1 MKSAIFYQSF
11 LSKICLENFRKF
23 PTKQTLFA
31 HNWTQKNLRIFVFS
45 ATYQKPWL
53 IETDHVHI
61 WVFDSDFL
69 GTLLISFYW
78 YFPVSLDC
86 KLFLVQYQKCE
97 YAALFASPKFELV
110 KPRAM
115 KYLEEKKKSRMLQFI
130 FFYGLFIF
138 LVLGWWLPFQCKAT
152 FKSTILLK
160 LTVSPVL
167 MSFQSFSVV
176 LWYCFCLFFIPS
188 IDYYSQKCL
197 RRQYE
202 AVLIIFWVMQCAVP
216 ETIHSPPQK
225 GGGVL

>member
-1 MKSAIFYQSF
+1 M
-11 LSKICLENFRKF
+11 
-23 PTKQTLFA
+23 
-31 HNWTQKNLRIFVFS
+31 
-45 ATYQKPWL
+45 
-53 IETDHVHI
+53 
-61 WVFDSDFL
+61 
-69 GTLLISFYW
+69 
-78 YFPVSLDC
+78 SLDC

-115 KYLEEKKKSRMLQFI
+115 KYSEEKKKSRMLQFI

-216 ETIHSPPQK
+216 ETIHSPPTE
-225 GGGVL
+225 GGWGSLRPST